1 MNPNRARCFHS
12 VAGAAALVLTVI
24 VAGFEPTLFAQ
35 DLSPQGHWKTISDKT
50 GEARSFVKLWMDKGT
65 LFGKIDKLIRKPG
78 QDPNP
83 LCKKCQGEKKDQPI
97 IGMTIMWD
105 LTQDDD
111 EWNGGYIL
119 DPDNGKSYR
128 CIVKVVDNG
137 RKLHVRGYIG
147 FSLFGRTQ
155 VWPRVHE
162 AVAGP

>member
-1 MNPNRARCFHS
+1 MKTNKVQVRVMRG
-12 VAGAAALVLTVI
+12 VAVLAVLVV
-24 VAGFEPTLFAQ
+24 VSWTLVPHLLAQ
-35 DLSPQGHWKTISDKT
+35 NLSPEGRWKTISDKT
-50 GEARSFVKLWMDKGT
+50 GEAQSFIKIWIDNGELI
-65 LFGKIDKLIRKPG
+65 GKIEKLVRKPG

-83 LCKKCQGEKKDQPI
+83 LCDQCSGEKRDQPI
-97 IGMTIMWD
+97 QGMTVIWS

-119 DPDNGKSYR
+119 DPDNGKTYR

-155 VWPRVHE
+155 VWHRAE
-162 AVAGP
+162 

>member
-1 MNPNRARCFHS
+1 MKTKKVQCHRVMALTGFFIFFASWAFTS
-12 VAGAAALVLTVI
+12 VLH
-24 VAGFEPTLFAQ
+24 AQ
-35 DLSPQGHWKTISDKT
+35 NLSPEGHWKTISDKT
-50 GEARSFVKLWMDKGT
+50 GEARSFVKIWIDKGK
-65 LFGKIDKLIRKPG
+65 LLGKIDKLIRKPG

-97 IGMTIMWD
+97 IGMTILWD

-155 VWPRVHE
+155 AWHRVHE

>member
-12 VAGAAALVLTVI
+12 VAVAAALMLTVI
-24 VAGFEPTLFAQ
+24 VGGFAPELYAQ
-35 DLSPQGHWKTISDKT
+35 TLSPEGNWKTISDKT

-65 LFGKIDKLIRKPG
+65 LFGKIDKLVRKPG

-83 LCKKCQGEKKDQPI
+83 LCTECQGEKKDQPI
-97 IGMTIMWD
+97 IGMTILWD

-128 CIVKVVDNG
+128 CIVTVGDDG
-137 RKLHVRGYIG
+137 RTLHVRGYIG

-155 VWPRVHE
+155 VWHR
-162 AVAGP
+162 AD